1 MSTTTVRSPR
11 TADPYADSDV
21 VDARAPRFLQATVG
35 AGAVLAL
42 VTGWWWLYGLLALQ
56 LVVGL
61 VLGRRWC
68 LPCVA
73 YFELVQPRV
82 GEGRVEDARPP
93 RFANK
98 IGATVLGLA
107 FAAHLTG
114 LVAAGTALGALVA
127 VLAVLA
133 ATTGLCVGCEL
144 YRLGARLR
152 GVRPGAVGVLD
163 LAEVG
168 AAPGRPAVVQFTHP
182 LCSDCRELEER
193 LAAQAPPLHTVDVSR
208 RPDLARRYHVAV
220 VPAAFRVA
228 GNGTVLERLA

>member
-1 MSTTTVRSPR
+1 MSSTTARSRP
-11 TADPYADSDV
+11 TADPYADTEV
-21 VDARAPRFLQATVG
+21 IDARAPRFLQATVG
-35 AGAVLAL
+35 VGAVTAL

-61 VLGRRWC
+61 VMGRRWC

-73 YFELVQPRV
+73 YFRFVQPRL

-98 IGATVLGLA
+98 IGATVLGAAFVASLA
-107 FAAHLTG
+107 GLTAA
-114 LVAAGTALGALVA
+114 ATALGALVA
-127 VLAVLA
+127 VLALLA

-144 YRLGARLR
+144 YKLAARLR
-152 GVRPGAVGVLD
+152 GVRPGAVGVVD

-168 AAPGRPAVVQFTHP
+168 AAPGQPAVVQFTHP
-182 LCSDCRELEER
+182 LCSDCRELARR
-193 LAAQAPPLHTVDVSR
+193 LAAQAPPLHLVDVSR

-228 GNGTVLERLA
+228 GDGTVLERLA